1 MKKFATIFLAIIC
14 VSSFTA
20 QEKKENNGHYNTSK
34 FRQLKQE
41 LPTPNKQH
49 TASGAPG
56 SGYSQQK
63 VDYVMDITLDDQHQK
78 LYGFEKIT
86 YHNNSKDPLTYL
98 WVQLDQNI
106 RESHTKNDDISTRKT
121 RALYS
126 PKQFSDKFLKKGF
139 DGGFKLEEVKDSNG
153 NDLSYKVNWTMM
165 RIDLPEPIAPGASFE
180 FSIKWWYNI
189 NNYFIDGGRSGYELF
204 KNDGNRLY
212 IIAQFFPRLAVYN
225 NVDGWQNAQ
234 FWGTGEFA
242 LEFGDYTVNITTP
255 SDHILNG
262 TGLITNLKKVITKKQ
277 YTRFL
282 AAQNSFDKP
291 VIIVTEEE
299 ATAASKE
306 ASSKTKTWTLEAKN
320 VRDFAFSSSR
330 RFIWDG
336 MAVQL
341 DSKKVMAYSLY
352 PKEGNPLW
360 EEHSSQV
367 IANTLKEYSKFTF
380 DYPYPKAISVNA
392 DRQGM
397 EYPMI
402 CWNYGRPKENGAV
415 SDRLKKGMIGVITHE
430 IGHNFFPMIV
440 NSDERKWSWMD
451 EGINTFVQIYALGN
465 YDPELFPTSKYPKN
479 IVGYMAGNQ
488 DNLTPIMTNSEDVK
502 QFGSNAYHKPA
513 AGLFILRETI
523 MGHELFDY
531 AFKTYANRWKFKHPT
546 PADFFRTMEDASA
559 MDLDW
564 FWRGWFYTTRNNDIG
579 IKQVTTYRL
588 TDKKTKR
595 ATELLKKYGKDI
607 DKYPASLYLIAEE
620 SDDFSSASTN
630 QKPQEL
636 QILKEYLKA
645 NHGTFNTAD
654 IPNYFYEIEFEKLGG
669 LIMPIIVEYQFE
681 DGSKERIQ
689 YPAQIWRKN
698 DKQVTKVFPSTKKI
712 ISIVVDPDKQTADVD
727 ESNNSWPKKQDNE
740 FESFKKSTIKG

>member
-1 MKKFATIFLAIIC
+1 MKNIATLIIVFISISFL
-14 VSSFTA
+14 SA
-20 QEKKENNGHYNTSK
+20 QEKTINNGHYNTSK
-34 FRQLKQE
+34 FRQLKQD

-56 SGYSQQK
+56 SGYTQQQ
-63 VDYVMDITLDDQHQK
+63 VDYVMDITLDDVNQK
-78 LYGFEKIT
+78 LFGFEKIT
-86 YHNNSKDPLTYL
+86 YHNNSKDPLSYL
-98 WVQLDQNI
+98 WIQLDQNI
-106 RESHTKNDDISTRKT
+106 RAPHTKNDEISSRPTRV
-121 RALYS
+121 LYS
-126 PKQFSDKFLKKGF
+126 PKQFSNKFLSKGF
-139 DGGFKLEEVKDSNG
+139 DGGFKLQEVKDSQG
-153 NDLSYKVNWTMM
+153 NELSYKVNWTMM
-165 RIDLPEPIAPGASFE
+165 RIDLNEPIAPGASFE

-189 NNYFIDGGRSGYELF
+189 NDYFIDGGRSGFELF
-204 KNDGNRLY
+204 KDDGNKMY

-262 TGLITNLKKVITKKQ
+262 TGRITNLKKLISKKQ
-277 YTRFL
+277 YKQFL
-282 AAQNSFDKP
+282 KAQTSFDKP
-291 VIIVTEEE
+291 VIIVSQEE
-299 ATAASKE
+299 ADIASKGF
-306 ASSKTKTWTLEAKN
+306 SSTTKTWTLEAKN

-330 RFIWDG
+330 KFIWDG

-341 DSKKVMAYSLY
+341 ESKNVMAYSLY

-360 EEHSSQV
+360 EEHSTRV

-392 DRQGM
+392 ARQGM

-402 CWNYGRPKENGAV
+402 CWNRGRPKNGIV

-451 EGINTFVQIYALGN
+451 EGINTFVEIYAEEK
-465 YDPELFPTSKYPKN
+465 YDAQLFPTSKYPKN
-479 IVGYMAGNQ
+479 IIGYMSGNQ

-579 IKQVTTYRL
+579 IKDVTTYRL

-595 ATELLKKYGKDI
+595 ATDFLKKYGQNINKI
-607 DKYPASLYLIAEE
+607 PASLYLI
-620 SDDFSSASTN
+620 SDKSEDYTTPTK
-630 QKPQEL
+630 KPQEL
-636 QILKEYLKA
+636 KILKKYLAA
-645 NHGTFNTAD
+645 NNIQINDATV
-654 IPNYFYEIEFEKLGG
+654 PNYFYEIVFEKLGG
-669 LIMPIIVEYQFE
+669 LIMPIIVEYHFE
-681 DGSKERIQ
+681 DGTKERLQ

-698 DKQVTKVFPSTKKI
+698 DKEVTKVFTSSKKV
-712 ISIVVDPDKQTADVD
+712 ISIVIDPDKQTADVN
-727 ESNNSWPKKQDNE
+727 EANNSWPRQKENK
-740 FESFKKSTIKG
+740 FESFKKSNIKG

>member
-1 MKKFATIFLAIIC
+1 MKHLATLLLAIFC
-14 VSSFTA
+14 VSTISA
-20 QEKKENNGHYNTSK
+20 QEIKNNKGHYNTSK

-56 SGYSQQK
+56 SGYTQQK
-63 VDYVMDITLDDQHQK
+63 VDYVMDITLDDAHQK

-86 YHNNSKDPLTYL
+86 YHNNSGDPLTYL

-106 RESHTKNDDISTRKT
+106 RESHTRNDEISTRKT
-121 RALYS
+121 RPLYS
-126 PKQFSDKFLKKGF
+126 PKQFSDKFLSKGF
-139 DGGFKLEEVKDSNG
+139 DGGFKLEEIKDSKG
-153 NDLSYKVNWTMM
+153 NDLSYKINWTMM
-165 RIDLPEPIAPGASFE
+165 RIDLPEPIAPGGSFE

-204 KNDGNRLY
+204 ENDGNRLF

-262 TGLITNLKKVITKKQ
+262 TGLITNLEKVISKKQ
-277 YTRFL
+277 YSRFL
-282 AAQNSFDKP
+282 AAQKSFDRP
-291 VIIVTEEE
+291 VIIVTEKE
-299 ATAASKE
+299 AAAASKK
-306 ASSKTKTWTLEAKN
+306 ASTKTKTWTLEAKN

-360 EEHSSQV
+360 ENHSSRV
-367 IANTLKEYSKFTF
+367 VANTLKEYSKFTF
-380 DYPYPKAISVNA
+380 DYPYPKAISINA

-402 CWNYGRPKENGAV
+402 CWNYGRPTKEGV
-415 SDRLKKGMIGVITHE
+415 ISDRLKRGMIGVITHE

-451 EGINTFVQIYALGN
+451 EGINTFVQIYAQES
-465 YDPELFPTSKYPKN
+465 YDSKLFPTSKYPKN
-479 IVGYMAGNQ
+479 IIGYMAGNQ

-564 FWRGWFYTTRNNDIG
+564 YWRGWFYTTRNNDIG
-579 IKQVTTYRL
+579 IKHVKSYRL

-595 ATELLKKYGKDI
+595 ATELLKKYKKNIDDI
-607 DKYPASLYLIAEE
+607 PASLYLISED
-620 SDDFSSASTN
+620 SDDFKSAYSN
-630 QKPQEL
+630 QKPQDL
-636 QILKEYLKA
+636 KILKAYLKK
-645 NHGTFNTAD
+645 HEETFKLTD
-654 IPNYFYEIEFEKLGG
+654 IPNYFYEIVFEKPGG

-681 DGSKERIQ
+681 DGSKKRLQ

-698 DKQVTKVFPSTKKI
+698 DKEVTKVFTSSKKV
-712 ISIVVDPDKQTADVD
+712 ISIVIDPDKQTADVD
-727 ESNNSWPKKQDNE
+727 ESNNNWPKKKDNK
-740 FESFKKSTIKG
+740 FDSFKKNAIKG

>member
-1 MKKFATIFLAIIC
+1 MKNLATLIFVFFSISI
-14 VSSFTA
+14 VSA
-20 QEKKENNGHYNTSK
+20 QETTVKKGHYNTSK
-34 FRQLKQE
+34 FRQLKQD

-56 SGYSQQK
+56 SDYTQQK
-63 VDYVMDITLDDQHQK
+63 VDYVMDITLDDKNQK
-78 LYGFEKIT
+78 IIGFEKIT

-106 RESHTKNDDISTRKT
+106 RESHTKNDEVSTRGT

-126 PKQFSDKFLKKGF
+126 PKQFSKKFLTNDF
-139 DGGFKLEEVKDSNG
+139 DGGFKLQEVKDSHG
-153 NDLSYKVNWTMM
+153 NDLPYKINWTMM
-165 RIDLPEPIAPGASFE
+165 RIDLATPIAPGSSFE

-189 NNYFIDGGRSGYELF
+189 NNYFIDGGRSGFELF
-204 KNDGNRLY
+204 ENDGNKLY

-225 NVDGWQNAQ
+225 NVEGWQNAQ

-262 TGLITNLKKVITKKQ
+262 TGLITNLKELITKKQ
-277 YTRFL
+277 YNRFL
-282 AAQNSFDKP
+282 KAQKTFNKP
-291 VIIVTEEE
+291 IIIVTQEE
-299 ATAASKE
+299 AEKASKE
-306 ASSKTKTWTLEAKN
+306 FSTKTKTWTLEAKN

-330 RFIWDG
+330 KFIWDG

-341 DSKKVMAYSLY
+341 ESKKVMAYSLY

-360 EEHSSQV
+360 EEHSSRI

-402 CWNYGRPKENGAV
+402 CWNHGRPKNNKVV

-451 EGINTFVQIYALGN
+451 EGINTFVEIYAEEK
-465 YDPELFPTSKYPKN
+465 YDSKLFPTSKYPKN
-479 IVGYMAGNQ
+479 IIGYMAGNQ

-523 MGHELFDY
+523 MGPELFDY

-579 IKQVTTYRL
+579 IKDVTSYRV
-588 TDKKTKR
+588 TDIKTKR
-595 ATELLKKYGKDI
+595 ATELLKKYGKNI
-607 DKYPASLYLIAEE
+607 DEIPASLYLVSEKSEE
-620 SDDFSSASTN
+620 YNRVSTTK
-630 QKPQEL
+630 KPQEL
-636 QILKEYLKA
+636 KILEDYLKENNISLKDI
-645 NHGTFNTAD
+645 D
-654 IPNYFYEIEFEKLGG
+654 IPNYFYEIHFEKLGG
-669 LIMPIIVEYQFE
+669 LIMPIIVEYTFE
-681 DGSKERIQ
+681 DGTKERLQ
-689 YPAQIWRKN
+689 YPAQVWRKN
-698 DKQVTKVFPSTKKI
+698 DKEVTKVFTSSKKVV
-712 ISIVVDPDKQTADVD
+712 SIVVDPDQQTADVN
-727 ESNNSWPKKQDNE
+727 EANNHWPKKAENR
-740 FESFKKSTIKG
+740 FESFKTSTIKE